1 MHAPSR
7 GCFDVLP
14 RKLRCLDS
22 GHIRPDDLGPDEF
35 NSRGTATMCMCF
47 LTEVIIFENLRR

>member
-1 MHAPSR
+1 MHAPSG

-35 NSRGTATMCMCF
+35 LQFGARTGA
-47 LTEVIIFENLRR
+47 R